1 MLFSP
6 ASNQPI
12 LLVLRLRTPRDQ
24 KNPVF
29 QRPTFALFAH
39 QGLSIYHT
47 IRIWGCDRSHPFF
60 NIPINIQRRYHW
72 FGVLFVILKPLQTD
86 TGQESGFGFGHNTA
100 LVGWDLGAPW
110 NAGSVHDGSKQKMGH
125 RVYNAYFILEVKA
138 MDSLDPS
145 F

>member
-1 MLFSP
+1 MFSP
-6 ASNQPI
+6 VGNRP
-12 LLVLRLRTPRDQ
+12 LLPVLRTPRDQ
-24 KNPVF
+24 NPVSPKPILPF
-29 QRPTFALFAH
+29 FVH
-39 QGLSIYHT
+39 QGVSIYHT
-47 IRIWGCDRSHPFF
+47 IRIRGFDRSHPFS

-72 FGVLFVILKPLQTD
+72 FGVLFVILKPPPTD

-125 RVYNAYFILEVKA
+125 RVFNAYFILEVKA

>member
-1 MLFSP
+1 MFSP
-6 ASNQPI
+6 VGNQPI
-12 LLVLRLRTPRDQ
+12 LPVLRTPRDQ
-24 KNPVF
+24 NPVSPKPILPF
-29 QRPTFALFAH
+29 L
-39 QGLSIYHT
+39 L
-47 IRIWGCDRSHPFF
+47 IRDYLYISYNKNLGFDRSHPFS
-60 NIPINIQRRYHW
+60 NIPINIQRRYYW
-72 FGVLFVILKPLQTD
+72 FGVLFVILKPLQTG

>member
-1 MLFSP
+1 MPF
-6 ASNQPI
+6 
-12 LLVLRLRTPRDQ
+12 LLIRDYLYIIQ
-24 KNPVF
+24 YEFGGVTD
-29 QRPTFALFAH
+29 PTL
-39 QGLSIYHT
+39 
-47 IRIWGCDRSHPFF
+47 FF
-60 NIPINIQRRYHW
+60 NIPINIQIRYHW
-72 FGVLFVILKPLQTD
+72 FGVLFVILKPPPTD

>member
-1 MLFSP
+1 MFSP
-6 ASNQPI
+6 VGNPPI
-12 LLVLRLRTPRDQ
+12 LLVLRTPRDQ
-24 KNPVF
+24 NPVSPKPILPF
-29 QRPTFALFAH
+29 FVH
-39 QGLSIYHT
+39 QGVSIYHI
-47 IRIWGCDRSHPFF
+47 IRIRGFDRSHPFS

>member
-1 MLFSP
+1 M
-6 ASNQPI
+6 
-12 LLVLRLRTPRDQ
+12 
-24 KNPVF
+24 
-29 QRPTFALFAH
+29 
-39 QGLSIYHT
+39 
-47 IRIWGCDRSHPFF
+47 
-60 NIPINIQRRYHW
+60 
-72 FGVLFVILKPLQTD
+72 ILKPLQTD